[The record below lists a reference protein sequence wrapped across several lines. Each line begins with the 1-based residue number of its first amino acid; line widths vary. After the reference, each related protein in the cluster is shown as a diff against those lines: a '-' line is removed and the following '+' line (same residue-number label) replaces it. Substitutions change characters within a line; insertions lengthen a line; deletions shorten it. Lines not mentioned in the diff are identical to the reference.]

1 MPVRAARPR
10 VRCLPGKGAPC
21 GRRTPSSGWGAAGGL
36 GAYAPQMV
44 KNAGGIAVG
53 VVGSP
58 RKAEALRRPG
68 CDVVLDRTEPGLGD
82 ASVLTRRLRGQ
93 GDVRPVGLR
102 RPARRHR
109 GHLRLQHR
117 LRPPLRQP
125 LPVDEPQT
133 HRRQPRVY
141 PLEQVGEA
149 ARRVQRDEHVG
160 RVGVL
165 CLAPKPAR
173 GVTEPELRLTLD
185 PKGRHPF
192 ARDAADRAAG

>member
-1 MPVRAARPR
+1 MLVPD
-10 VRCLPGKGAPC
+10 KGARIKQ
-21 GRRTPSSGWGAAGGL
+21 GDIVLIWAAAGGP
-36 GAYAPQMV
+36 GAYALQTV

-53 VVGSP
+53 VAGSP
-58 RKAEALRRPG
+58 RKAEALRRLG

-82 ASVLTRRLRGQ
+82 ASVLTLRLRGQ

-125 LPVDEPQT
+125 LPVDEPRT
-133 HRRQPRVY
+133 HRRQPRVH

-149 ARRVQRDEHVG
+149 ACREQRDEHVG
-160 RVGVL
+160 NVGVL
-165 CLAPKPAR
+165 CLAPEAGP
-173 GVTEPELRLTLD
+173 GVTEPELRLALA
-185 PKGRHPF
+185 PEGRNPF